1 MKLKIYIIKRKN
13 LKRMVRF
20 IMKYFFSFLIFFL
33 VITIHNSTV
42 SALTMSNPDYK
53 IETDTLN
60 INDYNNMS
68 LNNTDENNL
77 KGTLQGVNYTLQNGF
92 ASVDS
97 SGQLSFSISPDVLN
111 FGTLSAGEPITRIV
125 DLNIKNETGYHFLVS
140 LYQDH
145 PLRSERKIDIP
156 DTTCDNG
163 TCSELISSFW
173 LNPLTYGF
181 GYSCKNITGS
191 ACLSDFDGLL
201 FKQFPDE
208 ENQERSNTVLF
219 SQLSESSSQVIFK
232 INISGIQ
239 EIDTYFNTIF
249 LIASVGY

>member
-1 MKLKIYIIKRKN
+1 
-13 LKRMVRF
+13 
-20 IMKYFFSFLIFFL
+20 MKYFFCLFSSLLISVL
-33 VITIHNSTV
+33 YSSSAN
-42 SALTMSNPDYK
+42 ALTMANPNYK
-53 IETDTLN
+53 IETDNLN
-60 INDYNNMS
+60 INEYNNIS
-68 LNNTDENNL
+68 FDNIDENKL
-77 KGTLQGVNYTLQNGF
+77 SGTFEGVNYSVQSGF
-92 ASVDS
+92 PLTDS
-97 SGQLSFSISPDVLN
+97 PGQFSFSISPDVVF
-111 FGTLSAGEPITRIV
+111 FGTLSAGEPITRKV
-125 DLNIKNETGYHFLVS
+125 DINIKNENGYRFLLS
-140 LYQDH
+140 AYQDH
-145 PLRSERKIDIP
+145 PMRSERKIDIP

-208 ENQERSNTVLF
+208 ENQERSNTILF
-219 SQLSESSSQVIFK
+219 SQLSESNSQVIFK

-239 EIDTYFNTIF
+239 EMDTYSNTIF